1 MSPSI
6 VTSAVLRDW
15 PLPAPDGGKEQR
27 GRLLVV
33 AGTTTTSGA
42 ALLAAEAGLR
52 AGAGKLT
59 VATNEET
66 AVAQGVA
73 LPEAM
78 VVPLPSSPGGS
89 IAPYRSD
96 LVCSLARNADA
107 VVIGP
112 GFNDPDATVD
122 LLAHL
127 LPRLDVSLVLDAT
140 ASAYLGQ
147 RPDGVRHLGGRVV
160 LTVNPQELAQT
171 AHRSPGD
178 VEDDPAA
185 VAGDVAGQS
194 DVVVVCGGTDKH
206 VVAPD
211 GRHWVVQGGGP
222 GLGVSGSGD
231 VQAGI
236 VAGLLARGAEPA
248 QAAVWAAYVHARIG
262 ERLAAD
268 IGPVGAL
275 ARDQLGQVG
284 RVLAEVGG
292 NRPS

>member
-1 MSPSI
+1 VSTTV
-6 VTSAVLRDW
+6 VTPAVLRAW
-15 PLPAPDGGKEQR
+15 PLPAPGGGKDAR
-27 GRLLVV
+27 GHLLVL
-33 AGTTTTSGA
+33 AGTTTTPGA
-42 ALLAAEAGLR
+42 ALLAAEAGIR

-66 AVAQGVA
+66 AVAQAVV

-78 VVPLPSSPGGS
+78 VVPLSSTRDGN
-89 IAPYRSD
+89 IATEAAER
-96 LVCSLARNADA
+96 VCPLAQAADA

-112 GFNDPDATVD
+112 GFNDPDASVD

-127 LPRLDVSLVLDAT
+127 LPRLDVPLALDAT

-147 RPDGVRHLGGRVV
+147 QPEGVRHLGGRAV
-160 LTVNPQELAQT
+160 LTVNPDELART
-171 AHRSPGD
+171 AHRSASA
-178 VEDDPAA
+178 VEADPAG
-185 VAGDVAGQS
+185 VAAS
-194 DVVVVCGGTDKH
+194 LAAFADVVVVCGGTAKH
-206 VVAPD
+206 VLAPD
-211 GRHWVVQGGGP
+211 GRHWVVEGGGP

-275 ARDQLGQVG
+275 AREQLAHVG

-292 NRPS
+292 TGPA